1 MKIKVL
7 ADTICGWCFI
17 GHTRLLKAMKKFKN
31 VKFEIEHIPFQLNP
45 GMSKDGI
52 NRDEYLISKFRGK
65 ENAAATNIKE
75 KLKKDEEKER
85 KKQKEIRING
95 YNLSDTN
102 NI

>member
-1 MKIKVL
+1 
-7 ADTICGWCFI
+7 
-17 GHTRLLKAMKKFKN
+17 MKKITIILLSSF
-31 VKFEIEHIPFQLNP
+31 
-45 GMSKDGI
+45 
-52 NRDEYLISKFRGK
+52 LITSYA
-65 ENAAATNIKE
+65 NAGSCPILIKE